1 MHRPLWIWKYAGDS
15 PLIFIEK
22 QIFFVLD
29 VVSQG
34 DLSIICL
41 GETVWPGGHCIT
53 CLGRLPSP
61 SESLC
66 NLYKGIGCFWSVSI
80 HALLRYLTLAIQ
92 PHLTLCRRA
101 GWPRWIWHAELN
113 HSPMSS
119 RNGCWD
125 WKEFVMDENDM
136 GYFRLMLCI
145 IVFGLEKMIKWN
157 NKTVKLDVCCVLEV
171 FFFSCN
177 CYCTGS
183 VNQRSGAWKR

>member
-1 MHRPLWIWKYAGDS
+1 MWSVRGIAS
-15 PLIFIEK
+15 
-22 QIFFVLD
+22 FVWVKLSD
-29 VVSQG
+29 QVDTVSHAWDGCLLHQNPFV
-34 DLSIICL
+34 IC
-41 GETVWPGGHCIT
+41 
-53 CLGRLPSP
+53 
-61 SESLC
+61 
-66 NLYKGIGCFWSVSI
+66 KGIGCFLSVSI
-80 HALLRYLTLAIQ
+80 HTLLRYFTLAIQ

-177 CYCTGS
+177 CTGS